1 VFAAPFG
8 FAEFTKKWL
17 TTKLKIFKMKPIMK
31 EQDEFKGEGC
41 HNCRHGRHG
50 GYGLSEWRNRPPV
63 SSMTTSCQELGCHS
77 ENFLQGKTSLPKRS
91 SEWQKVM
98 GVN

>member
-1 VFAAPFG
+1 MVDN
-8 FAEFTKKWL
+8 
-17 TTKLKIFKMKPIMK
+17 KIKHFKMKPILIK

-63 SSMTTSCQELGCHS
+63 SSMTASCQELGCHS

-98 GVN
+98 DVN